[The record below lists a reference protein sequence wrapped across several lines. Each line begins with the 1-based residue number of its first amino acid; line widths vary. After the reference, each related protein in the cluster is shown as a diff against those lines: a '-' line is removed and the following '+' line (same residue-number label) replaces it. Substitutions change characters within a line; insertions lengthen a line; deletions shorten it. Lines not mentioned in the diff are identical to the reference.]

1 MNQHKWS
8 KIALAFDF
16 AAREHQNQL
25 RKSTDIPYIS
35 HLMSVAALVFENGGD
50 EDQAIAGLLHD
61 VIEDAEPASR
71 IPEIRQTIKSQFG
84 DKVLEIVEAC
94 TDGEPDS
101 NGQKPDWKPRKEAY
115 LASLENKKSDVLMVS
130 CCDKLHN
137 ARSILSDLKRPG
149 IGYKVF
155 NRFSSSKEDTLW
167 YYSNLSAIFVSKLKD
182 SNGETA
188 ARELADTVAE
198 IKRLAQEIL

>member
-1 MNQHKWS
+1 
-8 KIALAFDF
+8 
-16 AAREHQNQL
+16 
-25 RKSTDIPYIS
+25 
-35 HLMSVAALVFENGGD
+35 MSVAALVFENGGD

>member
-1 MNQHKWS
+1 MRKHKWS

-16 AAREHQNQL
+16 AASEHQHQV

-61 VIEDAEPASR
+61 VIEDADPSSR
-71 IPEIRQTIKSQFG
+71 IPQIKKDIKELFG
-84 DKVLEIVEAC
+84 SMVLEIVEAC
-94 TDGEPDS
+94 TDGEPDI
-101 NGQKPDWKPRKEAY
+101 NGKKPPWKQRKEAY
-115 LASLENKKSDVLMVS
+115 LASLEKKSNDVLMVS

-137 ARSILSDLKRPG
+137 ARSILCDLKTEG
-149 IGYKVF
+149 NTVF
-155 NRFSSSKEDTLW
+155 NRFSSSKAETLW
-167 YYSNLSAIFVSKLKD
+167 YYTSLSKLFASKLKD
-182 SNGETA
+182 SKGETA
-188 ARELADTVAE
+188 ARELADTIAE